1 MTEETTDS
9 TKKFDLGSFSDKELE
24 ALVPMIETELAKRRE
39 SRKKE
44 ALEKMRAIAEDVGM
58 TPEELLG
65 LDRPRRQ
72 RQRAT
77 KRAPTGGWQ
86 HPDDPSKVY
95 HSGRKPAWL
104 KALTKEGREPIKLA

>member
-1 MTEETTDS
+1 MSEETTDS
-9 TKKFDLGSFSDKELE
+9 TTKLDLGSFADKELE
-24 ALVPMIETELAKRRE
+24 ALVPMIEKELARRRE
-39 SRKKE
+39 TRKKD

-65 LDRPRRQ
+65 LDRLRR
-72 RQRAT
+72 RRTA
-77 KRAPTGGWQ
+77 KRAPTGGLQ

-104 KALTKEGREPIKLA
+104 KALKEEGREPIKLA

>member
-1 MTEETTDS
+1 MSEETTGS
-9 TKKFDLGSFSDKELE
+9 TAKLDLGNFADKELE
-24 ALVPMIETELAKRRE
+24 ALVPMIEQELAKRRE
-39 SRKKE
+39 TRKKD

-65 LDRPRRQ
+65 LDRPRR
-72 RQRAT
+72 RRTA
-77 KRAPTGGWQ
+77 KRAPTGGLQ

-104 KALTKEGREPIKLA
+104 KALKEEGREPIKLA